1 MKRENYSII
10 VLLGLLIMA
19 SSAFAESKR
28 VEVYSLS
35 QNYWDTQAGE
45 TLGEIAAQLLP
56 HNFNLQQKLMNDIVS
71 QNPDAFQNNDPNYM
85 LANTRLWLPNN
96 LPQIGSQANPKRTE
110 VETYSWG
117 NIKRPKR

>member
-1 MKRENYSII
+1 MQRKTSLII
-10 VLLGLLIMA
+10 TSLVLLGLA
-19 SSAFAESKR
+19 SPVFAESKR

-35 QNYWDTQAGE
+35 QNYWDTKAGE

-56 HNFNLQQKLMNDIVS
+56 NNPNMRQKLMAEIIS
-71 QNPDAFQNNDPNYM
+71 LNPNAFPNNTPNSM
-85 LANTRLWLPNN
+85 LANKRLWLPNGFN
-96 LPQIGSQANPKRTE
+96 QTDSKADPSRTE